1 MIFGLSL
8 PAFTALHVAIS
19 LIGIAAGLI
28 ALLAQARG
36 YFLARMHAVF
46 LVTTLLT
53 SLTGFLFPFGGFT
66 PAIGVGVLSVLV
78 LAVALCALYGFARR
92 GRARIAYAVSA
103 PAALWLNLFVLVVQ
117 GFLKVPAL
125 NALAPTGS
133 EPPFLAAQGL
143 LLVAMTIMAAAIIRR
158 PVAGGTMTA

>member
-1 MIFGLSL
+1 MIRHLPLSL
-8 PAFTALHVAIS
+8 
-19 LIGIAAGLI
+19 
-28 ALLAQARG
+28 
-36 YFLARMHAVF
+36 
-46 LVTTLLT
+46 
-53 SLTGFLFPFGGFT
+53 
-66 PAIGVGVLSVLV
+66 LSVLV

-103 PAALWLNLFVLVVQ
+103 TAALWLNLFVLVVQ